1 MDLRLKFN
9 ASGRDLKK
17 WAVELF
23 SIVIGTFLYM
33 IGTSLFVFPSGLLL
47 GGTSG
52 ISVILNNFLPF
63 SPAMILS
70 GLNVLLLLLA
80 LIILGREM
88 AAKTLIGSLLTTA
101 FIAAFDLLFPSFEP
115 IIKSPY
121 ICSVVGGAIISLA
134 SAILF
139 YVNASSGGTDIIALI
154 IKKFSNIK
162 IGKALLITDALI
174 VIVGGILSG
183 LEIAIASVI
192 GLLIKTLGIDLLI
205 RLICRARHN
214 SKKS

>member
-1 MDLRLKFN
+1 ML
-9 ASGRDLKK
+9 
-17 WAVELF
+17 
-23 SIVIGTFLYM
+23 
-33 IGTSLFVFPSGLLL
+33 GTSLFIFPTGLLL

-70 GLNVLLLLLA
+70 GLNVLLLALA

-101 FIAAFDLLFPSFEP
+101 FIALFDLIFPSFKP
-115 IIKSPY
+115 IFDNPY
-121 ICSVVGGAIISLA
+121 LCAITGGAIIAAA

-139 YVNASSGGTDIIALI
+139 YVDASSGGTDIIALI

-174 VIVGGILSG
+174 VIVGGIISG
-183 LEIAIASVI
+183 ITVALAYVI
-192 GLLIKTLGIDLLI
+192 GLLVKTLGIDILI
-205 RLICRARHN
+205 KLITKAI
-214 SKKS
+214 KKSGNEP